1 MAKIKLQ
8 KQVRELVLS
17 GQRMADQQWSNTL
30 TQELEAKRNLL
41 LRLPISEIQ
50 RIRDEYQEAQ
60 IAKQIFQVS
69 KYTCVAAG
77 LIELPPTLR
86 MASLD
91 QERIMVKGNWDVIN
105 DDLMTLLNADI
116 QISRDELC
124 RLILDVVIKE
134 EKCASALRQA
144 IEAAEKVC
152 AGRSAESQYNGA
164 AGLGS
169 ATTYWDSDSSGA
181 GETDGLSSRKKE
193 RNHRH

>member
-152 AGRSAESQYNGA
+152 AGRRAESQYNGA